1 MRTTLIVLAGLIA
14 VVAAAVAVLLLV
26 FDLND
31 YKSEIEARLEAATG
45 RQVTVGGDISF
56 ALVPE
61 IALSIENVTVAGAP
75 SGSGAPFL
83 QLPRVLASVA
93 LGPLAS
99 LEVAIQRV
107 RLVRPAIVLES
118 GGDGPA
124 SWEIAAGG
132 DGGGASAMSVSIARV
147 DLEQARIEWRDGT
160 RRLAFERVDLRLDAG
175 GRDGPFDL
183 RASFLH
189 AGHPWR
195 LDAEIG
201 RISRPQLAVN
211 ALLASGEEASV
222 KIAGA
227 VTMAAGGAAFAGQV
241 EAEAAHAGLPL
252 TLAGVAADAGAGPP
266 LAADASLSLS
276 TSGVALSDLALRLG
290 ESQATGAASFAPRQ
304 GGTLALAFNHLD
316 LDALLPLLAAV
327 AGDGNDAGGE
337 PAAALPADLRLDA
350 ELSADAVIWRGAP
363 LRRAHLELAL
373 ADGSWRLE
381 RAEALLPGGTAV
393 AATGHIAMEDGQPV
407 LRGPLQAS
415 SDNLRATL
423 AWLGLDPA
431 GVPRD
436 RLRHF
441 ALTARLA
448 ASPGALAV
456 REIELA
462 LDSSR
467 LTGAASI
474 AFGTVPAV
482 AATLAVDR
490 VNLDAYLPPAGDG
503 EVTGG
508 AAAFTVPAIDP
519 ALDIALDGRI
529 EALTWR
535 GLALGGVAAAGSW
548 RDGRLELERLGA
560 DDIAG
565 ASLRLAGSLDAATGQ
580 VALTLA
586 GEADDAAGL
595 LRLAGAGAGLA
606 AARLGKVEVE
616 GELHGEGGRF
626 ALRQRLAS
634 ALGTAELA
642 GTLAHSLAAPTFDGR
657 LEAKGSSTRA
667 LAAAFA
673 LNLPGAGDS
682 AFAVVADIAAD
693 TARLAFDG
701 TAEALG
707 VGVQAS
713 GKLEGLDR
721 APSFDLELRA
731 DHRELARLLVD
742 LGAGGGSELGAA
754 ALKLSAVGNGE
765 RIDAV
770 LAPSRLGPAALEG
783 TLAAAFDGPR
793 PFIGARLQSGE
804 LALDPF
810 LAALR
815 SPGADGKG
823 DGENGGAA
831 RREDEAIRLDALR
844 AVDGRLELAARR
856 LSLGTLALQDAT
868 AAAVIAD
875 GRLTL
880 ERFGGN
886 LFGGRMAATGSAE
899 ASVPQRFAATL
910 ALEDADMAQI
920 AAMAAASEAVGGRL
934 SLAAELAS
942 EGRTYDAIVQA
953 LAGNGNI
960 ALREGWLEGFDLAAI
975 GARLEGLDDPLAI
988 AELLAQATTGGRTP
1002 IDEIRA
1008 SFEIA
1013 GGVLRSQN
1021 VTARLAGGEG
1031 EAQAA
1036 IDLPRRHIDL
1046 QGSVRLT
1053 AGDDL
1058 PAIPIAVAGPFAEP
1072 EMALDTRPL
1081 EGFLVK
1087 RAAGAV
1093 LDTMGGDQLE
1103 ATGALLEAVAGA
1115 ASGDGDADPA
1125 AAAGAAIESLPGAE
1139 PLAEGAGT
1147 LLELLSGGT
1156 DAAPENGAAGS
1167 AGSESLLEL
1176 LSGANGSGGE

>member
-1 MRTTLIVLAGLIA
+1 MRTTLIVLAGLVA

-93 LGPLAS
+93 LGPLIS

-124 SWEIAAGG
+124 SWEIAGGG
-132 DGGGASAMSVSIARV
+132 DGDSGGGAAAMSISIARV
-147 DLEQARIEWRDGT
+147 DLEQARIEWRDGA
-160 RRLAFERVDLRLDAG
+160 RRLAFERIDLRLDAG

-227 VTMAAGGAAFAGQV
+227 VTLAAGAAAFAGQV

-252 TLAGVAADAGAGPP
+252 ALAGVAAGADAGPP

-276 TSGVALSDLALRLG
+276 AAGVALSDLALRLG
-290 ESQATGAASFAPRQ
+290 ESQATGTASFAPRQ
-304 GGTLALAFNHLD
+304 GGTLALAFNRLD
-316 LDALLPLLAAV
+316 LDALLPLLAAA
-327 AGDGNDAGGE
+327 AGDGNDDGGQS
-337 PAAALPADLRLDA
+337 AATLPPDLRLHA

-363 LRRAHLELAL
+363 LRRAHLDLAL

-393 AATGHIAMEDGQPV
+393 AATGQIAMEDGQPV
-407 LRGPLQAS
+407 LRGPLRAS

-436 RLRHF
+436 RLRRF

-448 ASPGALAV
+448 ASPGALAA

-474 AFGTVPAV
+474 AFGSVPAV

-503 EVTGG
+503 ETTGG
-508 AAAFTVPAIDP
+508 AAAFTAPP
-519 ALDIALDGRI
+519 LDLALDGRI

-535 GLALGGVAAAGSW
+535 GLALGGVTAAGSW

-565 ASLRLAGSLDAATGQ
+565 ASLRLAGSLDTDTGQ

-606 AARLGKVEVE
+606 GARLGKVEME

-642 GTLAHSLAAPTFDGR
+642 GTLAHPLTAPAFDGR
-657 LEAKGSSTRA
+657 LEVKGASTRA

-673 LNLPGAGDS
+673 LTLPGAGDS
-682 AFAVVADIAAD
+682 AFAVAADIAAD

-721 APSFDLELRA
+721 AGGFDLELRA
-731 DHRELARLLVD
+731 DHRELARLLAD
-742 LGAGGGSELGAA
+742 LGAGGDSALGAA
-754 ALKLSAVGNGE
+754 ALKLSAAGNGE

-793 PFIGARLQSGE
+793 PFIEARLQSGE

-831 RREDEAIRLDALR
+831 RREDGTIRLDALR

-856 LSLGTLALQDAT
+856 LSLDALALQDVS

-880 ERFGGN
+880 ERFEGN

-899 ASVPQRFAATL
+899 AGAPQRFAATL

-942 EGRTYDAIVQA
+942 EGRTHSAIVQA
-953 LAGNGNI
+953 LAGSGNI

-975 GARLEGLDDPLAI
+975 GERLEGLDDPIAI
-988 AELLAQATTGGRTP
+988 AELLAQATAGGRTP

-1013 GGVLRSQN
+1013 GGVLRSQD

-1046 QGSVRLT
+1046 QGSARLT
-1053 AGDDL
+1053 ASDDL
-1058 PAIPIAVAGPFAEP
+1058 PAFPIAIAGPFAEP
-1072 EMALDTRPL
+1072 EFALDTRPL
-1081 EGFLVK
+1081 QGFLVE

-1093 LDTMGGDQLE
+1093 LGTMGGDQLE

-1115 ASGDGDADPA
+1115 ASGDEDADPA

-1147 LLELLSGGT
+1147 LLDLLSGGT
-1156 DAAPENGAAGS
+1156 GAAPENGANGGGS
-1167 AGSESLLEL
+1167 SSLLDL